1 MTHLS
6 PDSVSKLMIGEA
18 TLEERQHA
26 AECTQCALELRRLKE
41 TFFVFG
47 HSVRAWAAESGA
59 PLVPEQPLLRNSHPG
74 MGFSPL
80 RWALVSA
87 LLILLI
93 SLPLYRGVR
102 DERRRA
108 KELEDTLLLEQ
119 VNKQLSRDVSL
130 PMEPFMNLFTE
141 MSADSVGDRQ

>member
-1 MTHLS
+1 MRHLT

-18 TLEERQHA
+18 TEGERQHA

-41 TFFVFG
+41 TFFGFG
-47 HSVRAWAAESGA
+47 HSVRAWAAKSGEA
-59 PLVPEQPLLRNSHPG
+59 LVPEQRLLRNSHPG
-74 MGFSPL
+74 MSFSPL
-80 RWALVSA
+80 RWALVSV

-93 SLPLYRGVR
+93 ALPLYRSGR

-119 VNKQLSRDVSL
+119 VNKQLSRAVPS
-130 PMEPFMNLFTE
+130 PMEPFVSVFTE
-141 MSADSVGDRQ
+141 MSADSVGDHQ